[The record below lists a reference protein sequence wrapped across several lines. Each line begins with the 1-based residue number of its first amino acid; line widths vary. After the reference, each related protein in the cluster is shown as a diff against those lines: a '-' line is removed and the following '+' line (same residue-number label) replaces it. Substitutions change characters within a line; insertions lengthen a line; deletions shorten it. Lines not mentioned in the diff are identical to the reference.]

1 MCGPAGAGTST
12 VARRLEAEGMTRR
25 SFDREAWR
33 RGIRSM
39 PLRPELQQEIEQ
51 ELRAQLFNLVSDGV
65 DVVLDFSFWSR
76 RCPD

>member
-1 MCGPAGAGTST
+1 
-12 VARRLEAEGMTRR
+12 
-25 SFDREAWR
+25 
-33 RGIRSM
+33 M